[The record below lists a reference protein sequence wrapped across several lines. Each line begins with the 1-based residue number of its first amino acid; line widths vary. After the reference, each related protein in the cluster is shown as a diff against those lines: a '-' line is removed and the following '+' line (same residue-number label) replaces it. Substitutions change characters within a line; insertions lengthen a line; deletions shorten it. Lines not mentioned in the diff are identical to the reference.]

1 MKRIQITVKGNV
13 QRCGFRN
20 YATQEAEQ
28 LGLSGKAVYLDQ
40 DIMIEAEGNNE
51 VVSKFVEWCRTGPTG
66 CTIESVEC
74 RDLPVIYEKGFRNVP
89 GIVFSKNQ
97 TCKV

>member
-20 YATQEAEQ
+20 YATQEAKQ
-28 LGLSGKAVYLDQ
+28 LGLSGKAVYLDH
-40 DIMIEAEGNNE
+40 DIMIEAEGKPEAVNQ
-51 VVSKFVEWCRTGPTG
+51 FIEWCETGPKG
-66 CTIESVEC
+66 CNIEAIEC
-74 RDLPVIYEKGFRNVP
+74 EELPLKNDQGFQIVH
-89 GIVFSKNQ
+89 GIVFSESK